1 MELLVPQQLESKRLL
16 LRQFADRDWQDLHQ
30 YFSDPEATLF
40 THGRVLTEGE
50 TWRVMCSMIGHWQL
64 RGYGPYAVEEKAS
77 GSVLGTVGFWYPNDW
92 PEPEIKWGLAQRHWG
107 QGFATEAARL
117 VHAAGREHLPD
128 YALISLIHDDNKA
141 SIGVAL
147 AIGARRER
155 SIDYEG
161 EPHGVYRHKTTA

>member
-40 THGRVLTEGE
+40 THGRALTEGE